1 MKPVIC
7 AAVFSDTHSSTA
19 LMLEAIRRC
28 HPDVVIHLGDYERD
42 AVIIRSE
49 FPDIALYQVCGNCD
63 MFPSSPVSDL
73 VPLGPVKAFI
83 THGHQYNVEW
93 GDFSRLAYAAE
104 EQGAKLAFFG
114 HTHRAENTDLGSIR
128 VVNPGTAGRGRE
140 LTWARIEVYENGAI
154 SSEIVPL

>member
-1 MKPVIC
+1 MKPLIR

-19 LMLEAIRRC
+19 LMLEAIRRFR
-28 HPDVVIHLGDYERD
+28 PDVVIHLGDYERD
-42 AVIIRSE
+42 AEKIRTE

-73 VPLGPVKAFI
+73 VPLGSVKAFI

-93 GDFSRLAYAAE
+93 GDLSRLAFAAE
-104 EQGAKLAFFG
+104 EQGAKLALFG
-114 HTHRAENTDLGSIR
+114 HTHRAENTDLGSVR

-140 LTWARIEVYENGAI
+140 LTWASIEVYENGAI
-154 SSEIVPL
+154 SSEILTL